1 MDERVAIVGLG
12 QSGYSL
18 KNTVQNACEM
28 VLDAVELALV
38 DASISL
44 DQIDGIVT
52 SSIDLW
58 DGRTASNFYLTEVV
72 GSVLKPKTRVPAG
85 DGSLAVFQ
93 ALINLLAGSYKR

>member
-18 KNTVQNACEM
+18 RNALQNASEM
-28 VLDAVELALV
+28 VLDAVELALE
-38 DASISL
+38 DAAISL
-44 DQIDGIVT
+44 AQIDAIVT

-72 GSVLKPKTRVPAG
+72 GSVLKPET
-85 DGSLAVFQ
+85 
-93 ALINLLAGSYKR
+93 